1 MKTDKKIFLAF
12 CLNLI
17 FSLFEFVG
25 GAITGSIAVISDS
38 IHDLGDALSI
48 GVSFVFEK
56 ISHKKPDETHTFGY
70 YRYSVLGSVIQ
81 SVILLCGSVL
91 VIYNAILR
99 IITPEQINYD
109 GMIVIAIIG
118 FIVNFLA
125 AYFTSGEGSL
135 NQKAINLHMLEDV
148 LGWAIVLVGAVVMR
162 FTNWY
167 YIDAI
172 LSIALAVFILINSLK
187 SLKIVLD
194 IFLEKIPEGIDIDE
208 IKEHLL
214 CIDGVFDVHH
224 LHIWSMDGY
233 KTGATLH
240 VVTDDD
246 FTSVKNKV
254 KEELKEHG
262 ISHSTVECE
271 TTDEECGDIH
281 CSAGSHEHNHSHS
294 HHHHHHHHH

>member
-17 FSLFEFVG
+17 FSVLEFIG

-48 GVSFVFEK
+48 GISFVFEK
-56 ISHKKPDETHTFGY
+56 ISHKKPDERHTYGY

-99 IITPEQINYD
+99 IITPEEINYN
-109 GMIVIAIIG
+109 GMIIIAILG
-118 FIVNFLA
+118 FVINFLA

-148 LGWAIVLVGAVVMR
+148 LGWAIVLIGAVVMK

-172 LSIALAVFILINSLK
+172 LCIALAIFILINAINTLK
-187 SLKIVLD
+187 TVLD
-194 IFLEKIPEGIDIDE
+194 IFLEKTPKHIQINE

-214 CIDGVFDVHH
+214 NIDEVLDVHH

-233 KTGATLH
+233 KNSATLH
-240 VVTDDD
+240 VVTDAD
-246 FTSVKNKV
+246 FCIVKNKI
-254 KEELKEHG
+254 KEVLAQHK

-271 TTDEECGDIH
+271 KSNEECAHTH
-281 CSAGSHEHNHSHS
+281 CNVGEHTHNHS
-294 HHHHHHHHH
+294 HHHHHHH